1 MQHTIQKRKSNRSE
15 FSKTDYLIAEMQ
27 KRKKS
32 CLIKLQKLSDRINIL
47 EGFKNQTSGKKINLK
62 DYLKSKGY
70 DYKNFF
76 SPMGYYTPNNMVV
89 SADKE
94 NEGLSYHNGMS
105 FNKNVGFHIT
115 DREMVKDKDHE
126 EITSSMY
133 GMTWNPALNHYYP
146 KTAFDSKAYSSAEGS
161 GDTGM
166 DMIGGLRM
174 EDFANLTNEDEDS
187 IELTSMVQGLLEE
200 EYDNVEGEL
209 DLIEDAQ
216 MQLYNGG
223 SSFEGEEAEDTRKVQ
238 SGKNLACRTKCATE
252 NAFKGRQ
259 KRQACEDECDKKF
272 KSSGKQ
278 ENRREEREERAT
290 AKDEFRADKK
300 SCKQKLA
307 SGEFQKWQYKECLKT
322 ERKDK
327 RGDIK
332 DAGGNLIKRI
342 WRTTAVVNPIL
353 ALGRGGVLILVG
365 DNTWGFATRLAP
377 ALLPDAQAKELF
389 KPDAIE
395 KAKKGWKKVANGY
408 RNMGGDS
415 EKLKN
420 KVIEGYKKKPYKVA
434 KTKDSSFEGEV
445 IYEYE
450 EQSNF
455 EAVTGTAIASAV
467 TTGISALASL
477 VSSFT
482 QAGGEKNPYKD
493 DKTPD
498 DYKKAMEDGTIE
510 TNPSA
515 GDKAPVLNDKGEWI
529 EPSTGR
535 VIDPI
540 TGKYKDT
547 IFGVNK
553 WLAIGIGV
561 AGLVGLY
568 YIFKSKK

>member
-238 SGKNLACRTKCATE
+238 SGKNLACRTGCASKHPF
-252 NAFKGRQ
+252 NKQ

-307 SGEFQKWQYKECLKT
+307 SGEFQKWQYKECLKK

-332 DAGGNLIKRI
+332 DAGGNLVKRI
-342 WRTTAVVNPIL
+342 LRTTAVVNPIL

>member
-27 KRKKS
+27 KRKKM

-238 SGKNLACRTKCATE
+238 SGKNLACRTGCASKHPF
-252 NAFKGRQ
+252 NKQ

-332 DAGGNLIKRI
+332 DAGGNLVKRI
-342 WRTTAVVNPIL
+342 LRTTAVVNPIL

-377 ALLPDAQAKELF
+377 ALLPDAEAKELF

-434 KTKDSSFEGEV
+434 KTKDSSFEGEAV
-445 IYEYE
+445 YEFE
-450 EQSNF
+450 ENSSF
-455 EAVTGTAIASAV
+455 DGGASALAIASSV
-467 TTGISALASL
+467 TAGIGALASL

-493 DKTPD
+493 DKTPE
-498 DYKKAMEDGTIE
+498 DYKKGLEDGTIE

-529 EPSTGR
+529 EPSTGK

>member
-1 MQHTIQKRKSNRSE
+1 MQNTIQKRKSNRSQ

-27 KRKKS
+27 KRKKM

-94 NEGLSYHNGMS
+94 NEGLTYHNGMS

-174 EDFANLTNEDEDS
+174 EDFANLTNQDEDS

-209 DLIEDAQ
+209 DLIEDSQ
-216 MQLYNGG
+216 MQLYGGG
-223 SSFEGEEAEDTRKVQ
+223 SSFEGEDTRKVQ
-238 SGKNLACRTKCATE
+238 SGKNLACRTGCASKHPF
-252 NAFKGRQ
+252 NKQ

-307 SGEFQKWQYKECLKT
+307 SGEFQKWQYKECLKK

-332 DAGGNLIKRI
+332 DAGGNLVKRI

-353 ALGRGGVLILVG
+353 ALSRGGVLILVG

-395 KAKKGWKKVANGY
+395 KAKKGWEKVANGY

-445 IYEYE
+445 VYEFDE
-450 EQSNF
+450 NSSF
-455 EAVTGTAIASAV
+455 DGGASAIGIASAV
-467 TTGISALASL
+467 TAGVSALAGL
-477 VSSFT
+477 VSAFT
-482 QAGGEKNPYKD
+482 KAGGEKNPYKD

-498 DYKKAMEDGTIE
+498 DYKKAMEDETIE

-515 GDKAPVLNDKGEWI
+515 GDKAPVLNDKGEWT
-529 EPSTGR
+529 EPSTGK

>member
-27 KRKKS
+27 KRKKM

-94 NEGLSYHNGMS
+94 NEGLNYHNGMS

-174 EDFANLTNEDEDS
+174 EDFANLTNEDDDS

-223 SSFEGEEAEDTRKVQ
+223 SRFEGEEAEDTGKVQ
-238 SGKNLACRTKCATE
+238 
-252 NAFKGRQ
+252 
-259 KRQACEDECDKKF
+259 
-272 KSSGKQ
+272 
-278 ENRREEREERAT
+278 
-290 AKDEFRADKK
+290 
-300 SCKQKLA
+300 
-307 SGEFQKWQYKECLKT
+307 
-322 ERKDK
+322 
-327 RGDIK
+327 
-332 DAGGNLIKRI
+332 
-342 WRTTAVVNPIL
+342 
-353 ALGRGGVLILVG
+353 
-365 DNTWGFATRLAP
+365 
-377 ALLPDAQAKELF
+377 
-389 KPDAIE
+389 
-395 KAKKGWKKVANGY
+395 
-408 RNMGGDS
+408 
-415 EKLKN
+415 
-420 KVIEGYKKKPYKVA
+420 
-434 KTKDSSFEGEV
+434 
-445 IYEYE
+445 
-450 EQSNF
+450 
-455 EAVTGTAIASAV
+455 
-467 TTGISALASL
+467 
-477 VSSFT
+477 
-482 QAGGEKNPYKD
+482 
-493 DKTPD
+493 
-498 DYKKAMEDGTIE
+498 
-510 TNPSA
+510 
-515 GDKAPVLNDKGEWI
+515 
-529 EPSTGR
+529 
-535 VIDPI
+535 
-540 TGKYKDT
+540 
-547 IFGVNK
+547 
-553 WLAIGIGV
+553 
-561 AGLVGLY
+561 
-568 YIFKSKK
+568 